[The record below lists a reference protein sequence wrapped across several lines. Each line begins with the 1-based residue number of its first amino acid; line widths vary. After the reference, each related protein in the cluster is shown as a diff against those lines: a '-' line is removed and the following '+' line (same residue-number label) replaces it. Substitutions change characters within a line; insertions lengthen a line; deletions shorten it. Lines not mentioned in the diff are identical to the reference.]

1 MPSRVR
7 RNWPSFF
14 PRMMK
19 KHPQASF
26 GPNPEG
32 YVGRSTCIPV
42 CGTIDQARRDGQPA
56 GQAVVVR
63 YERWIRLGHLV
74 ESEDDL
80 DDDENDDVAPPASTR
95 SPPTGSTTISASS
108 RSGSA

>member
-7 RNWPSFF
+7 RSWPSFF

-42 CGTIDQARRDGQPA
+42 CGTIDLARRDGQPA
-56 GQAVVVR
+56 EQVVVVR

-80 DDDENDDVAPPASTR
+80 DDDESEDDLDDDENDDVPLDAKAAA
-95 SPPTGSTTISASS
+95 GL
-108 RSGSA
+108 